1 MKIQRTIPAA
11 AWSRRRTAVLLRAVN
26 PVRKLVVRHHVI
38 ELPSRLIEPGTP
50 SLAAVARNNRALI
63 ATKNHPPRLVGINPK
78 FVVVVAPRRAF
89 ECGKRLTS
97 VMRLISC
104 GVRDEHSIG
113 VLRIHTDFPEVPTA
127 LPDAPVIRN
136 TLPTL
141 PAVVRTKQPALL
153 GVHDQIN
160 PPRIARRKSNSDSPK
175 TLRWQSLS
183 GHVIPMVASINRA
196 IKPAARPVRRRVDAP
211 RWPSRLP
218 QRGKNGFW
226 ISRLE
231 CQIDRACIL
240 IVKKNLLP
248 ALSPIFRKKH
258 PALLVRLISVT
269 KRGHKNSISV
279 PQLHKD
285 PPNLPRILQPDVRPG
300 LAAVRR

>member
-1 MKIQRTIPAA
+1 MTWMSQRRRHLLQLLVAEILPRDKPAEHHPRVQWVRRDVTIFVDRVDWPPVVKIQRTVSAA
-11 AWSRRRTAVLLRAVN
+11 AWRSHCIAVLLRAVN

-38 ELPSRLIEPGTP
+38 ELPSRLIEPGAP
-50 SLAAVARNNRALI
+50 RLAAVARNNRALI

-89 ECGKRLTS
+89 ECGERLTS

-113 VLRIHTDFPEVPTA
+113 VLRIHNDFPEVPTA

-160 PPRIARRKSNSDSPK
+160 PPRIARRKSNSD
-175 TLRWQSLS
+175 
-183 GHVIPMVASINRA
+183 
-196 IKPAARPVRRRVDAP
+196 
-211 RWPSRLP
+211 
-218 QRGKNGFW
+218 
-226 ISRLE
+226 
-231 CQIDRACIL
+231 
-240 IVKKNLLP
+240 
-248 ALSPIFRKKH
+248 
-258 PALLVRLISVT
+258 
-269 KRGHKNSISV
+269 
-279 PQLHKD
+279 
-285 PPNLPRILQPDVRPG
+285 
-300 LAAVRR
+300 